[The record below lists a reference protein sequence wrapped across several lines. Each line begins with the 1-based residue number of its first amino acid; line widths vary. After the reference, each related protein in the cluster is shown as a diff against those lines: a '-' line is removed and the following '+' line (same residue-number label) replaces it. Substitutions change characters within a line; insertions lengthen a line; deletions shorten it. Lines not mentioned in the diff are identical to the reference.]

1 MDKGATHKELKRVGI
16 VIGAIVLVVGVVIYL
31 LSR

>member
-1 MDKGATHKELKRVGI
+1 MDKGATRSEFKRVGI